1 LVDDLSVISR
11 SAFDRLE
18 SISSISFFESLNDP
32 VIVFGTEGIIIY
44 ANKSLETKLGIS
56 NASVIGSHFL
66 EIPLHSYN
74 SSNDTE
80 IAKKRLEE
88 VLLSESPVSY
98 DYNILTKQGKEFS
111 FRSNLIKIS
120 DVKDDT
126 EYIVALMEDI
136 TKRQETEA
144 KLQDITKSQDLSYEK
159 AAIGMVWSETN
170 GNFIR
175 VNKAFCELT
184 GYTEDELLDYTFHD
198 ITYPGDYNISADAIL
213 KLINGETSSE
223 VFEKRY
229 VHKSG
234 RIIDVKVS
242 TAFIPNELSGKGYL
256 FEQVE
261 DITVRKQMMDAL
273 RASEGSLFRKGRI
286 SKIFLTVPDD
296 EMYNEI
302 LGIILEET
310 KSEYGVFGYL
320 DEDGSLVVPSMS
332 EAIWEAANFTGK
344 RVVFKRD
351 SWGTSSWTRAILEK
365 KTIVLNEPTELTPM
379 GGVPIER
386 HISVPLIH
394 HDRVVGLFQIAN
406 GDYDYNDRDV
416 AILEHIAKKVTPILA
431 ARLQRDRNEA
441 ALQQLNDELEDR
453 VEERTLNLHEAQEQL
468 IRNERLATLG
478 KISGSVGHELRN
490 PLASI
495 KNASYFLNLVLE
507 SPSPDVKDTLDI
519 LSKEITNCEEII
531 TSLLDYARPNT
542 PTFQKVTIPDII
554 ESAVSSLEI
563 PTSIKIDLRLDDNLK
578 FFIGDKNQLKRVFI
592 NLISNAI
599 QAMPKGGLLTIST
612 LTTEDATIRITVA
625 DTGVGIPEDKMI
637 HLFEPLYT
645 TKVTGIGL
653 GLVVVKSL
661 IEGHEGTIEVKS
673 KEQEGT
679 QFIMTLPIRT
689 GEV

>member
-1 LVDDLSVISR
+1 MGGVPIERHISVPLIHQ
-11 SAFDRLE
+11 
-18 SISSISFFESLNDP
+18 
-32 VIVFGTEGIIIY
+32 G
-44 ANKSLETKLGIS
+44 K
-56 NASVIGSHFL
+56 VIGLFQ
-66 EIPLHSYN
+66 
-74 SSNDTE
+74 
-80 IAKKRLEE
+80 IANGA
-88 VLLSESPVSY
+88 Y
-98 DYNILTKQGKEFS
+98 DYNDRDVAVLKDIADTVTPILAARLQRDRNEA
-111 FRSNLIKIS
+111 
-120 DVKDDT
+120 
-126 EYIVALMEDI
+126 AL
-136 TKRQETEA
+136 QQ
-144 KLQDITKSQDLSYEK
+144 L
-159 AAIGMVWSETN
+159 N
-170 GNFIR
+170 
-175 VNKAFCELT
+175 
-184 GYTEDELLDYTFHD
+184 DELEIKTRDLRE
-198 ITYPGDYNISADAIL
+198 SE
-213 KLINGETSSE
+213 KLSE
-223 VFEKRY
+223 
-229 VHKSG
+229 
-234 RIIDVKVS
+234 
-242 TAFIPNELSGKGYL
+242 
-256 FEQVE
+256 
-261 DITVRKQMMDAL
+261 
-273 RASEGSLFRKGRI
+273 
-286 SKIFLTVPDD
+286 IFLTVPDD